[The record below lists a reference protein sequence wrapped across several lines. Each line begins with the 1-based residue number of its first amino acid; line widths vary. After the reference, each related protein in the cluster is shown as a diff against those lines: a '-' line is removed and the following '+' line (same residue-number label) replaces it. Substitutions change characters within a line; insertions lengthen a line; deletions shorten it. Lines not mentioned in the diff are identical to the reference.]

1 MYDADYDPKELRDA
15 YFETIREQEG
25 QKTEAD
31 HLVEIEAYARE
42 NNVPV
47 IGRGTGDIIRYYLRS
62 VAPENVLEIGTAIG
76 YSALFMREYL
86 SVNAHITTIEKIES
100 RYTLAENN
108 FKKYDKDNKITLI
121 KEDAGDAIE
130 KLRDNGNKYGVI
142 FLDAAKGQYPAY
154 LPVLVDL
161 LETGGVIITDNIF
174 HNGAV
179 INSRYAVTQRDRTIH
194 DRLRE
199 YMKDISENEG
209 LNTLILPVEDG
220 VAICQKK

>member
-1 MYDADYDPKELRDA
+1 MEERIDVFLEL
-15 YFETIREQEG
+15 FREPLP
-25 QKTEAD
+25 D

-100 RYTLAENN
+100 RYTLAEKN

-154 LPVLVDL
+154 LPVIVDL

-199 YMKDISENEG
+199 YMKDISEHEG